1 MATAMSTPS
10 NGPKSRLSL
19 IKKHPI
25 WAILATLLVLL
36 FATGGWIYFMRNRKA
51 TATAPTVAPQ
61 TAIVRQGNLIISAS
75 GTGTLAVTNE
85 IDLSFTASGQVT
97 GVYVKPGDK
106 VKAGTLLAQ
115 INDQDAQIK
124 YTQAKQAYE
133 ELTSAGAIATAQQQ
147 LAQAQTDLLSAK
159 YQLEYLISPEVMY
172 WETEVAQGQ
181 ANLKAAEATA
191 QASPSDQAAQ
201 QALKKAKDFLGFA
214 QDKLKQAW
222 QHYYDD
228 YVPKTFPIL
237 IDRNDKDVYNI
248 PTALEIQLAR
258 TAIDKA
264 QQTVN
269 DDQEYYNVLTGSP
282 MPENASSDALVT
294 LQQTELDL
302 QNAKTVLDG
311 TKITAPIDG
320 TILSVDTSVGDTA
333 NTSTVVTMADLGQLE
348 LDFYLDPT
356 DWSLVAVGDQAEVT
370 FDALPGKTFTAKI
383 TQLDQELY
391 QSNNTSTAQ
400 GIAQLDSISDGTNL
414 PIGASA
420 SIDIIHARADNVL
433 LVPIEALHETAPGK
447 YSVFVVQND
456 GTLTQRQVE
465 IGLQDQAFAEVKS
478 GLQAGEVVSTG
489 PVNTG

>member
-1 MATAMSTPS
+1 MTTAMSTTS
-10 NGPKSRLSL
+10 NGPKSKFTL

-25 WAILATLLVLL
+25 WAILATLLILL
-36 FATGGWIYFMRNRKA
+36 LASGGWIYSVQSRK
-51 TATAPTVAPQ
+51 TAAAVTTVAPQ

-85 IDLSFTASGQVT
+85 IDLAFTSTGQVT

-172 WETEVAQGQ
+172 WEAEVAQGQ
-181 ANLKAAEATA
+181 AKLKAAEATA
-191 QASPSDQAAQ
+191 QASPSDQPAQ

-237 IDRNDKDVYNI
+237 IDRNDKDVYNV

-294 LQQTELDL
+294 LQQAELDL

-320 TILSVDTSVGDTA
+320 TILSIDTSVGDTA
-333 NTSTVVTMADLGQLE
+333 NTSTVVTMADLSQLE

-356 DWSLVAVGDQAEVT
+356 DWSLVAVGDQTEIT
-370 FDALPGKTFTAKI
+370 FDALPDKTFTGKV

-400 GIAQLDSISDGTNL
+400 GIAQLDSISNGTNL

-420 SIDIIHARADNVL
+420 SVDIIHARADNVL
-433 LVPIEALHETAPGK
+433 LVPVEALHETAPGK
-447 YSVFVVQND
+447 YSVFVVQN
-456 GTLTQRQVE
+456 GALTQRQVE

>member
-1 MATAMSTPS
+1 
-10 NGPKSRLSL
+10 
-19 IKKHPI
+19 
-25 WAILATLLVLL
+25 
-36 FATGGWIYFMRNRKA
+36 
-51 TATAPTVAPQ
+51 
-61 TAIVRQGNLIISAS
+61 
-75 GTGTLAVTNE
+75 
-85 IDLSFTASGQVT
+85 
-97 GVYVKPGDK
+97 
-106 VKAGTLLAQ
+106 
-115 INDQDAQIK
+115 
-124 YTQAKQAYE
+124 
-133 ELTSAGAIATAQQQ
+133 
-147 LAQAQTDLLSAK
+147 
-159 YQLEYLISPEVMY
+159 LISPEVMY
-172 WETEVAQGQ
+172 WEAEVAQGQ
-181 ANLKAAEATA
+181 AKLKAAEATA
-191 QASPSDQAAQ
+191 QASPSDQPAQ

-237 IDRNDKDVYNI
+237 IDRNDKDVYNV

-294 LQQTELDL
+294 LQQAELDL

-320 TILSVDTSVGDTA
+320 TILSIDTSVGDTA
-333 NTSTVVTMADLGQLE
+333 NTSTVVTMADLSQLE

-356 DWSLVAVGDQAEVT
+356 DWSLVAVGDKTEIT
-370 FDALPGKTFTAKI
+370 FDALPDKTFTGKV

-400 GIAQLDSISDGTNL
+400 GIAQLDSISNGTNL

-420 SIDIIHARADNVL
+420 SVDIIHARADNVL
-433 LVPIEALHETAPGK
+433 LVPVEALHETAPGK
-447 YSVFVVQND
+447 YSVFVVQN
-456 GTLTQRQVE
+456 GALTQRQVE

>member
-1 MATAMSTPS
+1 MTTAMNTTS
-10 NGPKSRLSL
+10 NGPKSRLSF
-19 IKKHPI
+19 IKRHPR
-25 WAILATLLVLL
+25 WAILTALLVLL
-36 FATGGWIYFMRNRKA
+36 LGVGGWIYFMQTRRA
-51 TATAPTVAPQ
+51 TATVTTVAPQ
-61 TAIVRQGNLIISAS
+61 TAIVRQGNLIISAG
-75 GTGTLAVTNE
+75 GTGTLAVANE
-85 IDLSFTASGQVT
+85 IDLAFTTSGQVT

-106 VKAGTLLAQ
+106 VKAGTVLAQ
-115 INDQDAQIK
+115 IDAQDAQIK
-124 YTQAKQAYE
+124 YDQAKQAYD

-147 LAQAQTDLLSAK
+147 LAQAQTALMSAK

-172 WETEVAQGQ
+172 WEGEVAQGQ
-181 ANLKAAEATA
+181 ANLKAADATA

-201 QALKKAKDFLGFA
+201 QALKKARDFLGFA
-214 QDKLKQAW
+214 QDKLKEAW
-222 QHYYDD
+222 QHYSDD

-237 IDRNDKDVYNI
+237 IDRNDKDVYNV

-258 TAIDKA
+258 TAIDEA
-264 QQTVN
+264 QKTVN

-282 MPENASSDALVT
+282 MPQDASSDALVN
-294 LQQTELDL
+294 LRQAELDL

-333 NTSTVVTMADLGQLE
+333 NTSTVITMADLSQLE

-356 DWSLVAVGDQAEVT
+356 DWSLAAVGDQAQVT
-370 FDALPGKTFTAKI
+370 FDALPDKTYTGKV
-383 TQLDQELY
+383 TQLDNELY
-391 QSNNTSTAQ
+391 QSNNTSTVQ
-400 GIAQLDSISDGTNL
+400 GIVQLDSISDGTNL

-420 SIDIIHARADNVL
+420 SVDIIHARADNVL
-433 LVPIEALHETAPGK
+433 LVPVEALHETAPGK
-447 YSVFVVQND
+447 YSVYVVQN

-489 PVNTG
+489 PVNTD